1 MTRLPLAARLPT
13 ALLLG
18 ARLPTALLLGALALT
33 ACAAPSPAAPPAAGG
48 ITARGAGTVTA
59 TPDVVTVTLGVQT
72 EGGTAREALDAN
84 TGAATA
90 LLDVLRGAG
99 VDPAD
104 LRTSDLSV
112 YPSYGDDGR
121 RIVGYQVTN
130 RVEAVLRDL
139 AGAGALIDAAAGAVG
154 DAIRVDGLVFSVD
167 DDSAARAAARG
178 DAVRRAVAQAREM
191 AEAAGV
197 ALGPLLSVTE
207 VPAPG
212 APQPFPAADAAA
224 LQAAVPLQPGSQE
237 VEVAV
242 DVVHAIG

>member
-1 MTRLPLAARLPT
+1 MTRLPLAALLPS
-13 ALLLG
+13 
-18 ARLPTALLLGALALT
+18 ALLLGALALT
-33 ACAAPSPAAPPAAGG
+33 ACAAPSPTAPTGG
-48 ITARGAGTVTA
+48 ITARGTGTVTA

-72 EGGTAREALDAN
+72 EGSSAREALDAN

-121 RIVGYQVTN
+121 RITGYQVTN

-154 DAIRVDGLVFSVD
+154 DAIRVDGLTFSVD
-167 DDSAARAAARG
+167 DDSTARAAARG

-212 APQPFPAADAAA
+212 APQPFGALDAAA
-224 LQAAVPLQPGSQE
+224 AQAPVPLQPGSQE

>member
-1 MTRLPLAARLPT
+1 MTRLPLAARLPS
-13 ALLLG
+13 
-18 ARLPTALLLGALALT
+18 ALLLGALALT
-33 ACAAPSPAAPPAAGG
+33 ACAAPSPAAPSAAGG
-48 ITARGAGTVTA
+48 ITARGTGTVTA

-72 EGGTAREALDAN
+72 EAGTAREALDAN

-121 RIVGYQVTN
+121 RITGYQVTN

-167 DDSAARAAARG
+167 DDSAARATARG

-212 APQPFPAADAAA
+212 APQPFAAADAA
-224 LQAAVPLQPGSQE
+224 LQSAVPLQPGSQE

>member
-1 MTRLPLAARLPT
+1 MTRLPLAALLPS
-13 ALLLG
+13 
-18 ARLPTALLLGALALT
+18 ALLLGALALT
-33 ACAAPSPAAPPAAGG
+33 ACAAPSPAAAPAGG
-48 ITARGAGTVTA
+48 ITARGTGTVTA

-72 EGGTAREALDAN
+72 EGGSAREALDAN

-121 RIVGYQVTN
+121 RITGYQVTN

-154 DAIRVDGLVFSVD
+154 DAVRVDGLAFSVD

-178 DAVRRAVAQAREM
+178 DAVRRAVAQAQEM

-212 APQPFPAADAAA
+212 APQPFAAADAA
-224 LQAAVPLQPGSQE
+224 LQAAVPLQPGTQD

>member
-1 MTRLPLAARLPT
+1 MTRLPLA
-13 ALLLG
+13 
-18 ARLPTALLLGALALT
+18 ALLLGALALT
-33 ACAAPSPAAPPAAGG
+33 ACAAPSPVAAAGG
-48 ITARGAGTVTA
+48 ITARGTGTVTA

-72 EGGTAREALDAN
+72 GGSSAREALDAN

-104 LRTSDLSV
+104 LRTIDLSV
-112 YPSYGDDGR
+112 NPSYADDGR
-121 RIVGYQVTN
+121 RITGYQVTN

-154 DAIRVDGLVFSVD
+154 DAVRVDGLAFSVD

-178 DAVRRAVAQAREM
+178 DAVRRAVAQARGM

-212 APQPFPAADAAA
+212 APQPFADAAA
-224 LQAAVPLQPGSQE
+224 QAAVPLQPGSQE

>member
-1 MTRLPLAARLPT
+1 MTRLPLA
-13 ALLLG
+13 
-18 ARLPTALLLGALALT
+18 ALLLGALALT
-33 ACAAPSPAAPPAAGG
+33 SCAAPSPTAPAGG
-48 ITARGAGTVTA
+48 ITARGTGTVTA

-72 EGGTAREALDAN
+72 EAGTASEALDTN
-84 TGAATA
+84 TAAAAA

-121 RIVGYQVTN
+121 RITGYQVTN

-154 DAIRVDGLVFSVD
+154 DAVRVNGLAFSVD
-167 DDSAARAAARG
+167 DDSAARATARG

-191 AEAAGV
+191 AEAAGL

-212 APQPFPAADAAA
+212 APQPFAAADAA
-224 LQAAVPLQPGSQE
+224 LQAAVPLQPGTQDI
-237 VEVAV
+237 EVAV

>member
-1 MTRLPLAARLPT
+1 MTRLPLAARLPS
-13 ALLLG
+13 
-18 ARLPTALLLGALALT
+18 ALLLGALALT
-33 ACAAPSPAAPPAAGG
+33 ACAAPSPAAPPPAAAAG
-48 ITARGAGTVTA
+48 ITARGTGTVTA

-72 EGGTAREALDAN
+72 EAGTAREALDAN

-104 LRTSDLSV
+104 LRTSDLAV

-121 RIVGYQVTN
+121 RITGYQVTN

-154 DAIRVDGLVFSVD
+154 DAIRVDGLTFSVD

-191 AEAAGV
+191 AGAAGV

-212 APQPFPAADAAA
+212 APQPFAVADAAA
-224 LQAAVPLQPGSQE
+224 AQAAVPLQPGSQE
-237 VEVAV
+237 IEVAV

>member
-1 MTRLPLAARLPT
+1 MTRLPLA
-13 ALLLG
+13 
-18 ARLPTALLLGALALT
+18 ALLLGALALT
-33 ACAAPSPAAPPAAGG
+33 ACAAPAAAPAGG
-48 ITARGAGTVTA
+48 ITARGTGTVTA

-72 EGGTAREALDAN
+72 QGSSAREALDAN

-104 LRTSDLSV
+104 LRTSELSV

-121 RIVGYQVTN
+121 RITGYQVTD

-154 DAIRVDGLVFSVD
+154 DAVRVDGLVFSVD
-167 DDSAARAAARG
+167 DDSAARATARG

-191 AEAAGV
+191 AGAAGV

-212 APQPFPAADAAA
+212 TPQPFAAADAA
-224 LQAAVPLQPGSQE
+224 LRSAVPLQPGTQE
-237 VEVAV
+237 IEVAV

>member
-1 MTRLPLAARLPT
+1 MTRLPLAAHLPS
-13 ALLLG
+13 
-18 ARLPTALLLGALALT
+18 ALLLGALALT
-33 ACAAPSPAAPPAAGG
+33 ACAAPSPAAAAPAGG
-48 ITARGAGTVTA
+48 ITARGTGTVTA

-72 EGGTAREALDAN
+72 EGSSAREALDAN

-121 RIVGYQVTN
+121 RITGYQVTN

-154 DAIRVDGLVFSVD
+154 DAVRVDGLAFSVD

-212 APQPFPAADAAA
+212 APQPFAALDGAAA
-224 LQAAVPLQPGSQE
+224 QAAVPLQPGSQE

>member
-1 MTRLPLAARLPT
+1 MTRLPLA
-13 ALLLG
+13 
-18 ARLPTALLLGALALT
+18 ALLLGALALT
-33 ACAAPSPAAPPAAGG
+33 ACAAPSPAAPAATGG
-48 ITARGAGTVTA
+48 ITARGTGTVTA

-72 EGGTAREALDAN
+72 DGSSAREALDAN

-121 RIVGYQVTN
+121 RITGYQVTN

-154 DAIRVDGLVFSVD
+154 DAVRVDGLAFSVD
-167 DDSAARAAARG
+167 DDSAARATARG
-178 DAVRRAVAQAREM
+178 DAVRRAVAQAQEM

-207 VPAPG
+207 LPTTP
-212 APQPFPAADAAA
+212 APQPFAAAADAA
-224 LQAAVPLQPGSQE
+224 LQAAVPLQPGTQDI
-237 VEVAV
+237 EVAV